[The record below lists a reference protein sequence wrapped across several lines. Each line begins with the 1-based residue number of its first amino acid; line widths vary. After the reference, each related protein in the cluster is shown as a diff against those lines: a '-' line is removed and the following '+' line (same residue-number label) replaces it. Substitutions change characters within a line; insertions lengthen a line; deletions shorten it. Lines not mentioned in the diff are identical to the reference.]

1 MTEQAAAPRAA
12 DYDPLDQE
20 TLRDPY
26 PLYSV
31 FRESKPIARSDAF
44 GGFWVL
50 TRYSDVKAAAAD
62 TQTYSSASGGITI
75 PPFGNPVPFI
85 PIEVDPPRHAGFR
98 KPLQG
103 WLSKGRMLA
112 LEQDLYRI
120 VGEVVDGFIDR
131 GRADLAVELAE
142 PVPSMILARVLGLP
156 EADWSRFMHLGH
168 TIVDAGERSDL
179 ETAGAALFELMAYLK
194 AQVEERKA
202 NPTEDMLSQIVHMQV
217 EGKAMSDDEVLG
229 AAFFLV
235 EAGHETTV
243 GAISTMLLHLAHR
256 PEQRRRLIEDRSLI
270 GAAVE
275 EALRFD
281 PPVQNLA
288 RTLTRDV
295 ELHGVRM
302 KSGDRVL
309 LCWGSANRDTDV
321 FADAEK
327 LVIDRPRNHH
337 VTFGSGVHHCLGAPL
352 ARLEMKVVLETVL
365 DRLPEYR
372 IEDSDAV
379 VVGGLIARRVK
390 SMPVVW

>member
-1 MTEQAAAPRAA
+1 MPEQVTVA
-12 DYDPLDQE
+12 DYDPLDAE
-20 TLRDPY
+20 VLRDPY
-26 PLYSV
+26 PLYSE
-31 FRESKPIARSDAF
+31 FRSAKPIARSDAF
-44 GGFWVL
+44 GGFWVI
-50 TRYSDVKAAAAD
+50 TRYVDVKAAAAD
-62 TQTYSSASGGITI
+62 TVTYSSASGGITI

-103 WLSKGRMLA
+103 WLSKGRMVA
-112 LEQDLYRI
+112 LERDLRRI
-120 VGEVVDGFIDR
+120 VDDVVAGFIHR
-131 GRADLAVELAE
+131 GKADFATELAE

-156 EADWSRFMHLGH
+156 ESDWSRFMHLGH
-168 TIVDAGERSDL
+168 TIVDAGERADL
-179 ETAGAALFELMAYLK
+179 ETAGAALQELMGYL
-194 AQVEERKA
+194 QSQIEQRRT
-202 NPTEDMLSQIVHMQV
+202 NPSDDMLSQIVHMQV
-217 EGKAMSDDEVLG
+217 GGTAMSDDEVLG

-243 GAISTMLLHLAHR
+243 GAISTMLMHLARR
-256 PEQRRRLIEDRSLI
+256 PDQRQRLIEDRSLV

-295 ELHGVRM
+295 QLHGVPM
-302 KSGDRVL
+302 KKGDRVL

-321 FADAEK
+321 FTDADQ
-327 LVIDRPRNHH
+327 LIIDRHRNHH

-352 ARLEMKVVLETVL
+352 ARLEMRVVLETVL
-365 DRLPEYR
+365 DRMPMYR
-372 IEDSDAV
+372 VENDEDV